1 MIEETVILVVDDD
14 PDVLAMTALQ
24 LQAKGWEVE
33 TAESGQAALDKVQA
47 APERYGVV
55 VSDVIMPGM
64 GGYELC
70 MELKNSEATALIP
83 VLFVS
88 SRVGLE
94 EKTKGY
100 GVGVD
105 DYIAKPVDIDE
116 LSLKIYHLA
125 TTKARGEQLNSQLV
139 ESQTVAFQAMTY
151 SSDLGQILEFYK
163 NSIAAKDFQAL
174 ADLLFQFT
182 SERGLRCTLQILTPQ
197 GVVNFGD
204 QGAVSPLE
212 SNVIELS
219 RTRGRFFDFGPRTVI
234 NYDDFSLLTKNMPV
248 DEPERYGIF
257 KDTLGT
263 LCNAIEARVKF
274 LLHENS
280 ARQKEQIV
288 ATVLGVLEDIHATF
302 SDIQQA
308 NIGVINQLSEE
319 LDEAMM
325 DLGLSSHQEELVRRL
340 VDECRDNSSAVFDR
354 SAVLYEKFDEVR
366 GKLDA
371 ILTDR

>member
-1 MIEETVILVVDDD
+1 MIEDTVILVVDDD

-24 LQAKGWEVE
+24 LEAKGWVVE
-33 TAESGQAALDKVQA
+33 TAESGQEALDKVRA
-47 APERYGVV
+47 EPGRYGVV
-55 VSDVIMPGM
+55 VSDVVMPGM

-70 MELKNSEATALIP
+70 VELKNNEETMLIP
-83 VLFVS
+83 ILFVS
-88 SRVGLE
+88 SLVSLE

-105 DYIAKPVDIDE
+105 DYISKPADIDE
-116 LSLKIYHLA
+116 LSMKVNRLVTNKSH
-125 TTKARGEQLNSQLV
+125 GEQLNSQLA
-139 ESQTVAFQAMTY
+139 ESQTVAMQAMTY
-151 SSDLGQILEFYK
+151 SSDLGQVLEFYK
-163 NSIAAKDFQAL
+163 NSIATKDFKAL
-174 ADLLFQFT
+174 AKLLFQFT
-182 SERGLRCTLQILTPQ
+182 GERGLRCTLQILTPQ
-197 GVVNFGD
+197 GVLNFGD
-204 QGAVSPLE
+204 RGEVSPLE

-248 DEPERYGIF
+248 DDPERYGIF

-274 LLHENS
+274 LLHEDS
-280 ARQKEQIV
+280 ARQNEQIV
-288 ATVLGVLEDIHATF
+288 STVLGVLEDIHTTF

-308 NIGVINQLSEE
+308 NMGVINQLSEA

-325 DLGLSSHQEELVRRL
+325 DLGLTSHQEELVREL
-340 VDECRDNSSAVFDR
+340 VDECRDNSSAVFTR
-354 SAVLYEKFDEVR
+354 SEVLYEKFDEVK

-371 ILTDR
+371 ILNG

>member
-1 MIEETVILVVDDD
+1 MIEDTVILVVDDD

-24 LQAKGWEVE
+24 LEAKGWVVE
-33 TAESGQAALDKVQA
+33 TAESGQEALDKVRA
-47 APERYGVV
+47 EPGRYGVV
-55 VSDVIMPGM
+55 VSDVVMPGM

-70 MELKNSEATALIP
+70 VELKNNEETMLIP
-83 VLFVS
+83 ILFVS
-88 SRVGLE
+88 SLVSLE

-105 DYIAKPVDIDE
+105 DYISKPADIDE
-116 LSLKIYHLA
+116 LSMKVNRLVTNKSH
-125 TTKARGEQLNSQLV
+125 GEQLNSQLA
-139 ESQTVAFQAMTY
+139 ESQTVAMQAMTY
-151 SSDLGQILEFYK
+151 SSDLGQVLEFYK
-163 NSIAAKDFQAL
+163 NSIATKDFKAL
-174 ADLLFQFT
+174 AELLFQFT
-182 SERGLRCTLQILTPQ
+182 GERGLRCTLQILTPQ
-197 GVVNFGD
+197 GVLNFGD
-204 QGAVSPLE
+204 RGEVSPLE

-248 DEPERYGIF
+248 DDPERYGIF

-274 LLHENS
+274 LLHEDS
-280 ARQKEQIV
+280 ARQNEQIV
-288 ATVLGVLEDIHATF
+288 STVLGVLEDIHTTF

-308 NIGVINQLSEE
+308 NMGVINQLSEA

-325 DLGLSSHQEELVRRL
+325 DLGLTSHQEELVREL
-340 VDECRDNSSAVFDR
+340 VDECRDNSSAVFTR
-354 SAVLYEKFDEVR
+354 SEVLYEKFDEVK

-371 ILTDR
+371 ILNG

>member
-1 MIEETVILVVDDD
+1 MIEDTVILVVDDD

-24 LQAKGWEVE
+24 LEAKGWVVE
-33 TAESGQAALDKVQA
+33 TAESGQGALDKVRA
-47 APERYGVV
+47 EPGRYGVV
-55 VSDVIMPGM
+55 VSDVVMPGM

-70 MELKNSEATALIP
+70 VELKNNEETMLIP
-83 VLFVS
+83 ILFVS
-88 SRVGLE
+88 SRVSLE

-105 DYIAKPVDIDE
+105 DYISKPADIDE
-116 LSLKIYHLA
+116 LSMKVNRLVTNKSH
-125 TTKARGEQLNSQLV
+125 GEQLNSQLA
-139 ESQTVAFQAMTY
+139 ESQTVAMQAMTY
-151 SSDLGQILEFYK
+151 SSDLGQVLEFYK
-163 NSIAAKDFQAL
+163 NSIATKDFKAL
-174 ADLLFQFT
+174 AELLFQFT
-182 SERGLRCTLQILTPQ
+182 GERGLRCTLQILTPQ
-197 GVVNFGD
+197 GVLNFGD
-204 QGAVSPLE
+204 RGEVSPLE

-248 DEPERYGIF
+248 DDPERYGIF

-274 LLHENS
+274 LLHEDS
-280 ARQKEQIV
+280 ARQNEQIV
-288 ATVLGVLEDIHATF
+288 STVLGVLEDIHTTF

-308 NIGVINQLSEE
+308 NMGVINQLSEA

-325 DLGLSSHQEELVRRL
+325 DLGLTSHQEELVREL
-340 VDECRDNSSAVFDR
+340 VDECRDNSSAVFTR
-354 SAVLYEKFDEVR
+354 SEVLYEKFDEVK

-371 ILTDR
+371 ILNG

>member
-1 MIEETVILVVDDD
+1 MIEDAVVLVVDDD

-33 TAESGQAALDKVQA
+33 TAESGREALDRVQA

-55 VSDVIMPGM
+55 VSDVVMPGM

-70 MELKNSEATALIP
+70 MELKNNEATMLIP

-88 SRVGLE
+88 SQTSLE

-105 DYIAKPVDIDE
+105 DYISKPADIDE
-116 LSLKIYHLA
+116 LSMKVNHLVEN
-125 TTKARGEQLNSQLV
+125 KSRGERLNSQLV
-139 ESQTVAFQAMTY
+139 ESQTVAMQAMTY

-174 ADLLFQFT
+174 AALLFQFT

-197 GVVNFGD
+197 GVINFGD
-204 QGAVSPLE
+204 RGEVSPLE
-212 SNVIELS
+212 ANVIELS
-219 RTRGRFFDFGPRTVI
+219 RSRGRFFDFGPRTVI

-248 DEPERYGIF
+248 DDPERYGII

-274 LLHENS
+274 LLHEDS

-288 ATVLGVLEDIHATF
+288 STVLGVLEDIHTTF

-308 NIGVINQLSEE
+308 NIGVINQLSEA

-325 DLGLSSHQEELVRRL
+325 DLGLTSHQEELVRKL
-340 VDECRDNSSAVFDR
+340 VDECRDSSAAVFTR
-354 SAVLYEKFDEVR
+354 SEALYEKFDEVR

-371 ILTDR
+371 ILDS

>member
-1 MIEETVILVVDDD
+1 MIEDTVILVVDDD

-24 LQAKGWEVE
+24 LEAKGWVVE
-33 TAESGQAALDKVQA
+33 TAESGQEALDKVRA
-47 APERYGVV
+47 EPGRYGVV
-55 VSDVIMPGM
+55 VSDVVMPGM

-70 MELKNSEATALIP
+70 VELKNNEETMLIP
-83 VLFVS
+83 ILFVS
-88 SRVGLE
+88 SRVSLE

-105 DYIAKPVDIDE
+105 DYISKPADIDE
-116 LSLKIYHLA
+116 LSMKVNRLVTNKSH
-125 TTKARGEQLNSQLV
+125 GEQLNSQLA
-139 ESQTVAFQAMTY
+139 ESQTVAMQAMTY
-151 SSDLGQILEFYK
+151 SSDLGQVLEFYK
-163 NSIAAKDFQAL
+163 NSIATKDFKAL
-174 ADLLFQFT
+174 AELLFQFT
-182 SERGLRCTLQILTPQ
+182 GERGLRCTLQILTPQ
-197 GVVNFGD
+197 GVLNFGD
-204 QGAVSPLE
+204 RGEVSPLE

-248 DEPERYGIF
+248 DDPERYGIF

-274 LLHENS
+274 LLHEDS
-280 ARQKEQIV
+280 ARQNEQIV
-288 ATVLGVLEDIHATF
+288 STVLGVLEDIHTTF

-308 NIGVINQLSEE
+308 NMGVINQLSEA

-325 DLGLSSHQEELVRRL
+325 DLGLTSHQEELVREL
-340 VDECRDNSSAVFDR
+340 VDECRDNSSAVFTR
-354 SAVLYEKFDEVR
+354 SEVLYEKFDEVK

-371 ILTDR
+371 ILNG